1 MFSIFKN
8 FNTKKPG
15 FTILDV
21 VVVMI
26 VVGFFAVLIIPG
38 LVSGPSRAR
47 DASRKSDLRVIK
59 AALENYY
66 NESGTYPA
74 KLSTLES
81 GATPFIKKIP
91 KDPKTGAEYIYIVTG
106 NPPSSFLLQATLENK
121 NDKDLKGLGSD
132 PNKGIYQLNS
142 TN

>member
-21 VVVMI
+21 VVVVI

-38 LVSGPSRAR
+38 LISGPSRAR

-74 KLSTLES
+74 KLAGLES
-81 GATPFIKKIP
+81 GATPFIKRCQ
-91 KDPKTGAEYIYIVTG
+91 KT
-106 NPPSSFLLQATLENK
+106 
-121 NDKDLKGLGSD
+121 LKLV
-132 PNKGIYQLNS
+132 PNIS
-142 TN
+142 I

>member
-21 VVVMI
+21 VVVVI

-38 LVSGPSRAR
+38 LISGPSRAR

-59 AALENYY
+59 ASLENYY
-66 NESGTYPA
+66 NETGTYPT
-74 KLSTLES
+74 KLAGLEL
-81 GATPFIKKIP
+81 GATPFIKKVP
-91 KDPKTGAEYIYIVTG
+91 KDPKTGSEYTYTTTG
-106 NPPSSFLLQATLENK
+106 SPPSSFVLEAVLENK
-121 NDKDLKGLGSD
+121 NDQDLKALGSD
-132 PNKGIYQLNS
+132 PARGIYQLNS